1 MSLSV
6 VILAAGKG
14 TRMFSEQPKVLHKL
28 ADQPMLQ
35 YVIDIANELNPKN
48 TNVIVGYKA
57 KEVKDALSREKVNWI
72 LQEKQLGTGDAVKY
86 AIPNLTG
93 EQTLILYGDVP
104 LVKINELKKLIKI
117 GEKGLSILT
126 FNKINPTGYGRI
138 VRGRKGVEAIVE
150 EKDCSDAQKEITE
163 VNTGIMVADTKH
175 LINWLSLISN
185 INSQKEYYLTDI
197 VALAKK
203 DSIKINTIKANSEI
217 TISGVNSKIEL
228 AKMERAIQ
236 LNKANTLMDQ
246 GVTLLDP
253 SRTDIRGHLDCGK
266 M

>member
-14 TRMFSEQPKVLHKL
+14 TRMFSDQPKVLHKL

-48 TNVIVGYKA
+48 TSVIVGYKA
-57 KEVKDALSREKVNWI
+57 KEVMNTLTHEKVNWI

-86 AIPNLTG
+86 AIPNLIG
-93 EQTLILYGDVP
+93 QQTLILYGDVP
-104 LVKINELKKLIKI
+104 LIKINELKKLIKK

-126 FNKINPTGYGRI
+126 FDKINPTGYGRI
-138 VRGRKGVEAIVE
+138 VRGLNDVEAIVE

-203 DSIKINTIKANSEI
+203 DSIKINTIGANSEI
-217 TISGVNSKIEL
+217 TISGVNSILELTPEIVISEL
-228 AKMERAIQ
+228 ASI
-236 LNKANTLMDQ
+236 
-246 GVTLLDP
+246 V
-253 SRTDIRGHLDCGK
+253 
-266 M
+266 